1 VILCLLPVRNGED
14 ELPGWLEAA
23 PAWCDGVVALDDGS
37 TDATRSL
44 LEASLLVRELLTEP
58 ARRTAA
64 GWDDGRN
71 RARLFEAAA
80 ALRPDWI
87 VWIDADERL
96 AADDAAA
103 MRAFIQGDALPGVAY
118 GFRHCRM
125 WGEDRYDPRTPWVY
139 RLFAWRPDH
148 TLLEERLHFNPLPRQ
163 IPRRAWV
170 RTSIRL
176 QHFGAADDRRTRARL
191 QKYAEADPSG
201 SFPVDFGGLDR
212 TPVTLVPWIDRPPDE
227 AIVLPPEGL
236 LGPDSVVDD
245 VARSV
250 PEDERPLVAALLPV
264 RNGERDLAG
273 WFASVSLVA
282 DVVVALDDG
291 STDATRSVLGS
302 EPAVRVLLTRPVRP
316 DHTGWDDAANRRLL
330 LEAAGEL
337 RPRWILWLDADERLA
352 PDDALALRGFIA
364 EEAEPG
370 IAYGFR
376 VHRMVGDEDH
386 FDRDDLWVYRLFAWE
401 PGLRFPDERLHFV
414 PVPEQIPPER
424 WLRTTVRIKHLAGL
438 TPEHRRA
445 RFQKYREADPEL
457 EFQSDYGDLLEAPGA
472 LCTWENRPS
481 DLPMLLSG
489 DFDPEITAHLG
500 PHEDEALDLDAPILS
515 AIVISRDDR
524 DRIARTLR
532 SVVSQEVPHPFEVIA
547 VVSGTDGTADVVER
561 EFPNVHLVDLG
572 PGPATPGRARNA
584 GLAVARGDFVSF
596 PGSHIVLPEGSLAA
610 RIRAHELGYP
620 MVTGSMRNDNRSS
633 AGWASYFL
641 DHASVLPGSPS
652 GELAFAPPHC
662 SYDRELLMRE
672 GGFPEDLRAGEDT
685 VINMLMFARGLRA
698 WRANGVE
705 LLHASPCR
713 DLPGLLVHHL
723 RRGRGLGRIMLD
735 GLPPGGR
742 IVTWRV
748 LRRAGFGA
756 VPARIRATDANVLRF
771 GDDEL
776 REAYERVRPLV
787 IAGAFAALAGTWW
800 ELLRPAPGKLRNLVG
815 VPAVHV
821 AIAGLDRREGFPVG
835 RTDVL
840 LLARIDVLRGRVV
853 LLAPP
858 RDLLVTVPD
867 VGPARLNE
875 AYEHGASRD
884 GGDDQ
889 AVGMRCLADTLRST
903 FGVRVD
909 GTLLVDFEGFV
920 RLVDALGGVDVD
932 VEHDIDDEFTGE
944 DGTVFSAHFSAGPQ
958 RMDGAA
964 ALVYARTRKADGDR
978 WRRDR
983 HVQLVTSIVR
993 GVLAREGSL
1002 LDVASVV
1009 RSSIR
1014 TDLNPGRML
1023 VAGVGLLRAV
1033 RKRAVR
1039 TVSLVPPAVRSQRF
1053 ADRGWV
1059 HVADVRAV
1067 QNVLRERF
1075 LP

>member
-1 VILCLLPVRNGED
+1 
-14 ELPGWLEAA
+14 
-23 PAWCDGVVALDDGS
+23 
-37 TDATRSL
+37 
-44 LEASLLVRELLTEP
+44 
-58 ARRTAA
+58 
-64 GWDDGRN
+64 
-71 RARLFEAAA
+71 
-80 ALRPDWI
+80 
-87 VWIDADERL
+87 
-96 AADDAAA
+96 
-103 MRAFIQGDALPGVAY
+103 
-118 GFRHCRM
+118 
-125 WGEDRYDPRTPWVY
+125 
-139 RLFAWRPDH
+139 
-148 TLLEERLHFNPLPRQ
+148 
-163 IPRRAWV
+163 
-170 RTSIRL
+170 
-176 QHFGAADDRRTRARL
+176 
-191 QKYAEADPSG
+191 
-201 SFPVDFGGLDR
+201 
-212 TPVTLVPWIDRPPDE
+212 
-227 AIVLPPEGL
+227 
-236 LGPDSVVDD
+236 
-245 VARSV
+245 
-250 PEDERPLVAALLPV
+250 
-264 RNGERDLAG
+264 
-273 WFASVSLVA
+273 
-282 DVVVALDDG
+282 
-291 STDATRSVLGS
+291 
-302 EPAVRVLLTRPVRP
+302 
-316 DHTGWDDAANRRLL
+316 
-330 LEAAGEL
+330 
-337 RPRWILWLDADERLA
+337 
-352 PDDALALRGFIA
+352 
-364 EEAEPG
+364 
-370 IAYGFR
+370 
-376 VHRMVGDEDH
+376 
-386 FDRDDLWVYRLFAWE
+386 
-401 PGLRFPDERLHFV
+401 
-414 PVPEQIPPER
+414 
-424 WLRTTVRIKHLAGL
+424 
-438 TPEHRRA
+438 
-445 RFQKYREADPEL
+445 
-457 EFQSDYGDLLEAPGA
+457 
-472 LCTWENRPS
+472 
-481 DLPMLLSG
+481 
-489 DFDPEITAHLG
+489 
-500 PHEDEALDLDAPILS
+500 
-515 AIVISRDDR
+515 
-524 DRIARTLR
+524 
-532 SVVSQEVPHPFEVIA
+532 
-547 VVSGTDGTADVVER
+547 
-561 EFPNVHLVDLG
+561 
-572 PGPATPGRARNA
+572 
-584 GLAVARGDFVSF
+584 
-596 PGSHIVLPEGSLAA
+596 
-610 RIRAHELGYP
+610 
-620 MVTGSMRNDNRSS
+620 
-633 AGWASYFL
+633 
-641 DHASVLPGSPS
+641 
-652 GELAFAPPHC
+652 
-662 SYDRELLMRE
+662 
-672 GGFPEDLRAGEDT
+672 
-685 VINMLMFARGLRA
+685 
-698 WRANGVE
+698 
-705 LLHASPCR
+705 
-713 DLPGLLVHHL
+713 
-723 RRGRGLGRIMLD
+723 MLD

>member
-1 VILCLLPVRNGED
+1 MILCLLPVRNGTE

-23 PAWCDGVVALDDGS
+23 PMWCDAVVALDDGS

-44 LEASLLVRELLTEP
+44 LEASPLVHELLMEP

-71 RARLFEAAA
+71 RARLLEAAA

-96 AADDAAA
+96 AADDAVA
-103 MRAFIQGDALPGVAY
+103 MRSFLHGDALPGVAY

-125 WGEDRYDPRTPWVY
+125 WGDSYDPRTPWVY
-139 RLFAWRPDH
+139 RLFAWRLGHSLP
-148 TLLEERLHFNPLPRQ
+148 EERLHFNPVPHQ

-176 QHFGAADDRRTRARL
+176 QHFGAADDRRMRGRL
-191 QKYAEADPSG
+191 QKYSEADPDG
-201 SFPVDFGGLDR
+201 AFPVDFGDLDR
-212 TPVTLVPWIDRPPDE
+212 SPITSVPWIDRAPDE
-227 AIVLPPEGL
+227 PIVLPPEGL
-236 LGPDSVVDD
+236 LGPGSVIDD

-250 PEDERPLVAALLPV
+250 EEDERPLVAALLPV
-264 RNGERDLAG
+264 RNGEPDLAG
-273 WFASVSLVA
+273 WFASVALVA

-291 STDATRSVLGS
+291 STDATRSMLGS

-316 DHTGWDDAANRRLL
+316 NHTGWDDAANRRLL

-352 PDDALALRGFIA
+352 PDDALALREFLN

-370 IAYGFR
+370 MAYGFR

-414 PVPEQIPPER
+414 PVPEQIPPDR
-424 WLRTTVRIKHLAGL
+424 WVRTTVRIKHLAGL

-457 EFQSDYGDLLEAPGA
+457 EFQSDYGDLLEAPGT
-472 LCTWENRPS
+472 LSTWESRSPEK
-481 DLPMLLSG
+481 PMLLGGELAPRIAGPSG
-489 DFDPEITAHLG
+489 SHA
-500 PHEDEALDLDAPILS
+500 DEALDLDAPILS

-532 SVVSQEVPHPFEVIA
+532 SVVSQEVPHAFEVIA
-547 VVSGTDGTADVVER
+547 VVSGSDGTADVVGR
-561 EFPNVHLVDLG
+561 EFPNVQLLDLG

-596 PGSHIVLPEGSLAA
+596 PGSHIVLPQGSLAA

-685 VINMLMFARGLRA
+685 VVNMALFSRGLRA
-698 WRANGVE
+698 WRANDIE
-705 LLHASPCR
+705 LFHASPCR
-713 DLPGLLVHHL
+713 DLSGLLGHHL
-723 RRGRGLGRIMLD
+723 RRGRGLGRIMID

-742 IVTWRV
+742 ILTRKV
-748 LRRAGFGA
+748 LLRAGFGY
-756 VPARIRATDANVLRF
+756 VPARIRATDSSVRRF
-771 GDDEL
+771 GDAEL
-776 REAYERVRPLV
+776 REAYARVRPLV
-787 IAGAFAALAGTWW
+787 IVGAVAALAGTWW
-800 ELLRPAPGKLRNLVG
+800 ELLRPAPGKLRSLVG
-815 VPAVHV
+815 TPAVHV

-858 RDLLVTVPD
+858 RDLLVTVPGI
-867 VGPARLNE
+867 GPARLNE
-875 AYEHGASRD
+875 AYEHGASHD
-884 GGDDQ
+884 GGDDLP
-889 AVGMRCLADTLRST
+889 AGMRGLADTLAST

-909 GTLLVDFEGFV
+909 GTVLVDFEGFV

-932 VEHDIDDEFTGE
+932 VEHAIDDEFTGE
-944 DGTVFSAHFSAGPQ
+944 DGALFSAHFSAGPQ
-958 RMDGAA
+958 RLDGAA

-993 GVLAREGSL
+993 AVLARESSL
-1002 LDVASVV
+1002 IGVTST
-1009 RSSIR
+1009 IR
-1014 TDLNPGRML
+1014 TSVRTDVGLVRML
-1023 VAGVGLLRAV
+1023 GAGIGLLRAV
-1033 RKRAVR
+1033 RKQAVR

-1059 HVADVRAV
+1059 HVADPRAV
-1067 QNVLRERF
+1067 RDILRERF